1 MSRYIAK
8 KGFIY
13 YLKHKKWKKIEF
25 LEPLLIVP
33 LAYLALLIVEQGLT
47 PWNILYC
54 LAGLAYITVLCRFY
68 KIK

>member
-1 MSRYIAK
+1 MGKIIAK
-8 KGFIY
+8 KGFSY

-25 LEPLLIVP
+25 LEPILIIP
-33 LAYLALLIVEQGLT
+33 FAYLALLIIKHGLT

-54 LAGLAYITVLCRFY
+54 LAGLAYVTVLFRFY